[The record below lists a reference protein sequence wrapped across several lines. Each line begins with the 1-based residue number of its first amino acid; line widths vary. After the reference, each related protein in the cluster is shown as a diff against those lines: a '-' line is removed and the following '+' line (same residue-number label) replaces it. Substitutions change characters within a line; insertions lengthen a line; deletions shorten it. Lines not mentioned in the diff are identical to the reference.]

1 MEKRLVPY
9 RYNSYSD
16 VLIAAGTAELARTL
30 YGLRRTDMRLRETP
44 AGIEIEHPEGQE
56 TTEASPFRQIR
67 DKESREIDESLPV
80 WDKTLVEDDE
90 DNPRWWTTVSVINTL
105 GEPKVRFNNKYARA
119 YTPKLGIQLLEG
131 EVERPKGTAKSK
143 SKLLYAQASKG
154 VNKNSFGRGYATSQD
169 SVDTDGEQML
179 ALLGYQV
186 GAAGFIKDDYTFSIV
201 PRPKDISLQA
211 YRNLVDGF
219 LRGYFP
225 RTDGGKTLP
234 TRDQTVPFFVAMA
247 YFDFIIKLFD
257 YREKHDGAMGGW
269 TKGGVGNVIASLDRA
284 LYFSMGTSSAPFAL
298 DTLTIP
304 EWLDDKAVAVNVR
317 NLIRELLS
325 EHADPNMLYLPV
337 RAFAERDPRPLV
349 EFYRKYQPLQK
360 PSSGNRDSKRL
371 LHKRTL
377 RYVMEK
383 TDYADLNCDEMQR
396 FARVL
401 RLRTLSK
408 FYQEGEQPDYNL
420 LAKLKSASRNRD
432 QLIKWLSSFIG
443 EHNFRNERIR
453 AKRNENPGPNLSYD
467 DLQVIIGLVEK
478 YDATF
483 VANTLMA
490 QAMSKRDQQAKQD
503 PSETAAP

>member
-1 MEKRLVPY
+1 MKKRLVPY

-16 VLIAAGTAELARTL
+16 VLIAVGTAELVATL
-30 YGLRRTDMRLRETP
+30 YGLRRTDVHLRETP
-44 AGIEIEHPEGQE
+44 AGIEIEHPEGRE
-56 TTEASPFRQIR
+56 VTEASPFQQIR
-67 DKESREIDESLPV
+67 DKESRKIDESLPV
-80 WDKTLVEDDE
+80 DWDKTLVDDDE
-90 DNPRWWTTVSVINTL
+90 ENPRWWTTVSVINTL
-105 GEPKVRFNNKYARA
+105 ATPRFNNKIAA
-119 YTPKLGIQLLEG
+119 SYTPEMGQQLLEG
-131 EVERPKGTAKSK
+131 TADVKTGSM
-143 SKLLYAQASKG
+143 SQLLYAQTSKG
-154 VNKNSFGRGYATSQD
+154 VNKSSFSSIVTSQGNI
-169 SVDTDGEQML
+169 SAGAEQVL

-211 YRNLVDGF
+211 YRNLVNGF

-225 RTDGGKTLP
+225 RTDGGKILP

-257 YREKHDGAMGGW
+257 YREEHDGAMGGW
-269 TKGGVGNVIASLDRA
+269 AKGGVGNVIASLDRA

-304 EWLDDKAVAVNVR
+304 DWLDDKAVAVNVR

-349 EFYRKYQPLQK
+349 EFYRKYQPLRK

-371 LHKRTL
+371 LHQRTL

-383 TDYADLNCDEMQR
+383 TEYADLNCDEMQR
-396 FARVL
+396 FAHVL

-420 LAKLKSASRNRD
+420 LTKLKSASRNKD
-432 QLIKWLSSFIG
+432 QLIKWLSAFIG

-453 AKRNENPGPNLSYD
+453 AKRDENPGPNLSYE
-467 DLQVIIGLVEK
+467 DLQVIIGLIDK

-490 QAMSKRDQQAKQD
+490 QAMSKREEE
-503 PSETAAP
+503 PTPPEPAAP